1 MKLNAELQMNRLR
14 IGVCLFFSLFLVSQM
29 IGEAIVGPSFEKEVL
44 PILSENCFHCHGPDG
59 GQRKAGLRL
68 DLFSEASKILKS
80 GARAIVPGKPQE
92 SALISRVHSSDRDD
106 LMPPSDSDKTL
117 TKEQKRT
124 LVRWVESGAEY
135 EVHWAYRPIE
145 TVSIPV
151 PHGEGMTRNPID
163 AFVLARLESEDIAPS
178 AEAGRYE
185 LIKRLYYDLWGLL
198 PSPSKA
204 AEFVSDDDPKAYER
218 LVAQLLDS
226 EHFGERWGRHWLDK
240 ARYADSDGYEKDN
253 PRPNAWKYRDWVI
266 RAINDDL
273 PFDQFTIEQL
283 AGDLLPNA
291 SDSQKL
297 ATAFHRQTLT
307 NTEGGTDREQWRVA
321 AVMDRTETTGSV
333 WLGLTVG
340 CARCHTHKYDPISH
354 HEYYQMYAYFN
365 NGDETRT
372 KIAKSATA
380 VQTHQAL
387 KPNYDRQWN
396 ALALQIEE
404 RVKQLAPGRLKWE
417 ESLKSRIAEDREGE
431 LSEAIKAALMLE
443 DGERDEKQQETV
455 LAFYHKQDPALVS
468 LRQTAAELKKTEPVS
483 PYLDVR
489 VVTQRQEKPR
499 LTHVLERGEFTKPQ
513 DEVVPGVLS
522 VLPPIEPRESDGVG
536 DRLDFA
542 RWLVR
547 ADNPLTP
554 RVIVNHIWSNLFG
567 EGLVATRN
575 DFGIRGETPSHPM
588 LLDHLAQ
595 EFVDRSWSRKELIRY
610 IVMSATYR
618 QSSNHR
624 EELFSRDPKNRLLA
638 RQNRFRV
645 EAEIVR
651 DLHLDAAG
659 LLSRT
664 VGGPSVFP
672 PTSKDV
678 VALTYN
684 SSVKWKVSPGEN
696 RYRRGIYTFFK
707 RTAPHP
713 NLMTF
718 DCPDSNTTCV
728 ERNRSNTPLA
738 ALATLNNEVFVE
750 AAKGFANRVLRRS
763 FDSDRERME
772 YAFLLATVRKAESV
786 EIDSLLE
793 LLETARI
800 YYQEHPEEIG
810 RLLGDSLGGEALESA
825 SWTACLRMVL
835 NLDEVITRS

>member
-1 MKLNAELQMNRLR
+1 MKVNAELQLNRLR
-14 IGVCLFFSLFLVSQM
+14 IGVCLFFSFFIVSRVM
-29 IGEAIVGPSFEKEVL
+29 GDATLAPSFEKEVL

-68 DLFSEASKILKS
+68 DLFSEAIQILKS
-80 GARAIVPGKPQE
+80 GERAIVPGKPQE
-92 SALISRVHSSDRDD
+92 SALLSRIHSSDRDE
-106 LMPPSDSDKTL
+106 LMPPADSDKSL
-117 TKEQKRT
+117 TEEQKRI
-124 LVRWVESGAEY
+124 LNRWVESGAEY
-135 EVHWAYRPIE
+135 EVHWAYRPIK
-145 TVSIPV
+145 TVAVPIPN
-151 PHGEGMTRNPID
+151 GEGMTRNPID
-163 AFVLARLESEDIAPS
+163 AFVLAGLEREGVAPS
-178 AEAGRYE
+178 AEASRYE

-198 PSPSKA
+198 PRPSKVT
-204 AEFVSDDDPKAYER
+204 EFVSDDDPKAYER
-218 LVAQLLDS
+218 LVAQLMDS

-266 RAINDDL
+266 RAINNDL
-273 PFDQFTIEQL
+273 PFDQFTVEQL
-283 AGDLLPNA
+283 AGDLLPDA

-372 KIAKSATA
+372 KIAKSVYA

-387 KPNYDRQWN
+387 KPDYDRQWD
-396 ALALQIEE
+396 ALSSEIDRQ
-404 RVKQLAPGRLKWE
+404 VKQVEPGRLEWE
-417 ESLKSRIAEDREGE
+417 ASLKARIEEGEEDDLLEALKTALMSEGEDRTDKQKVT
-431 LSEAIKAALMLE
+431 ILE
-443 DGERDEKQQETV
+443 
-455 LAFYHKQDPALVS
+455 FYHKQDPALVS

-489 VVTQRQEKPR
+489 VVTQRREDSRQ
-499 LTHVLERGEFTKPQ
+499 THVLERGEFTKPQ
-513 DEVVPGVLS
+513 DEVLPGVLA
-522 VLPPIEPRESDGVG
+522 VLPPIEPREGSDVG

-588 LLDHLAQ
+588 LLDHLAR
-595 EFVDRSWSRKELIRY
+595 EFVDRGWSRKELIRY

-624 EELFSRDPKNRLLA
+624 EELASRDPKNRLLA

-659 LLSRT
+659 LLSRK

-696 RYRRGIYTFFK
+696 RFRRGIYTFFK

-750 AAKGFANRVLRRS
+750 AAKGFANRVLGQT
-763 FDSDRERME
+763 FTSDRERME
-772 YAFLLATVRKAESV
+772 YAFLLATVREAEAV
-786 EIDSLLE
+786 EIDSLLG
-793 LLETARI
+793 LLESARVF
-800 YYQEHPEEIG
+800 YQKHPDEVG
-810 RLLGDSLGGEALESA
+810 RLLGDSSGSGALESA
-825 SWTACLRMVL
+825 SWTVCLRMVL

>member
-1 MKLNAELQMNRLR
+1 MKMNAESELNRSR
-14 IGVCLFFSLFLVSQM
+14 IGVSFFISLFIVSRV
-29 IGEAIVGPSFEKEVL
+29 IGAATLAPSFEGEVL
-44 PILSENCFHCHGPDG
+44 PILSEHCFHCHGPDG

-68 DLFSEASKILKS
+68 DRLSEASKILKS
-80 GARAIVPGKPQE
+80 GAHAIVPGKPYE
-92 SALISRVHSSDRDD
+92 SALVSRIQSADRDEV
-106 LMPPSDSDKTL
+106 MPPPDSDKSL
-117 TKEQKRT
+117 TEEQKGI
-124 LVRWVESGAEY
+124 LFQWIKSGAEY

-145 TVSIPV
+145 PVEIPI
-151 PHGEGMTRNPID
+151 PQGEAMTRNPID
-163 AFVLARLESEDIAPS
+163 AFVLSRLEREGIVPS
-178 AEAGRYE
+178 IEASRYE
-185 LIKRLYYDLWGLL
+185 LIKRLYYDFWGLL
-198 PSPSKA
+198 PSPREL
-204 AEFVSDDDPKAYER
+204 AEFVSDDDPKAYEH

-266 RAINDDL
+266 RAINDDI

-283 AGDLLPNA
+283 AGDLLPGA

-372 KIAKSATA
+372 KIAKSASA

-387 KPNYDRQWN
+387 KPDYDRQWD
-396 ALALQIEE
+396 ALASQIDR
-404 RVKQLAPGRLKWE
+404 RVKQLEPGRSDWEVTLKE
-417 ESLKSRIAEDREGE
+417 RIAEGDDDD
-431 LSEAIKAALMLE
+431 LSEALKTALSNVGE
-443 DGERDEKQQETV
+443 ERDDKQKASLLE
-455 LAFYHKQDPALVS
+455 FYHQQDSALVS
-468 LRQTAAELKKTEPVS
+468 LRKTAAELKKTKPVS

-489 VVTQRQEKPR
+489 VVSQRREDPR
-499 LTHVLERGEFTKPQ
+499 QTHVLERGEFTKPQ
-513 DEVVPGVLS
+513 DEVVPGVLA
-522 VLPPIEPRESDGVG
+522 VLPPIEARAGDDVG

-542 RWLVR
+542 RWLVK

-554 RVIVNHIWSNLFG
+554 RVIVNHLWSNLFG
-567 EGLVATRN
+567 AGLVATRN
-575 DFGIRGETPSHPM
+575 DFGIRGEAPSHPM
-588 LLDHLAQ
+588 LLDHLAR
-595 EFVDRSWSRKELIRY
+595 EFVDRGWSRKDLIRY

-624 EELFSRDPKNRLLA
+624 QELVSLDPKNRLLA

-645 EAEIVR
+645 EAEIIR

-659 LLSRT
+659 LLSRK

-696 RYRRGIYTFFK
+696 RFRRGIYTFFK

-750 AAKGFANRVLRRS
+750 AAKGFANRVLGRS
-763 FDSDRERME
+763 FNSDRERME
-772 YAFLLATVRKAESV
+772 YAFLLATIRKAEAV
-786 EIDSLLE
+786 EIDSLLG
-793 LLETARI
+793 LLESARAF
-800 YYQEHPEEIG
+800 YQKHPDDVG
-810 RLLGDSLGGEALESA
+810 LLLGDSSGDGALELA